1 MPIRGL
7 TTSGV
12 MMARS
17 GALGPIM
24 LKYRTTKAIRVEARL
39 ATMYIPKNFNDD
51 PNLPIIDFH

>member
-1 MPIRGL
+1 
-7 TTSGV
+7 
-12 MMARS
+12 
-17 GALGPIM
+17 LGPIM